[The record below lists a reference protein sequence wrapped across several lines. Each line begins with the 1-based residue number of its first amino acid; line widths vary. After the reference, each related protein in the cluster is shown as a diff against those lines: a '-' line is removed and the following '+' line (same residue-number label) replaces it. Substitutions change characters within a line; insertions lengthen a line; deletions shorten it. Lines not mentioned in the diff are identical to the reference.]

1 MEAIYLDHSA
11 TTPTDSEVLGAMMR
25 YFANHFGNPSS
36 VHRFGQEARRAVDE
50 ARDQVAALIGAD
62 PAEIVFTGSGTEA
75 DNMALMGTAFA
86 ETSGRNHIITSAIEH
101 HAVLNACKYLETKG
115 FAVTCLPVDSDGMVN
130 PEDVQRALTE
140 KTLLVS
146 IMHAN
151 NEIGTIEPLSEIAF
165 MARERGVIVHTDA
178 VQSVGKIPVNVNDL
192 GVDLLSLTGHKLY
205 GPKGTGALYIRRGTS
220 IAPILFGG
228 HQEVGRRAGTENVP
242 GIMGLGK
249 ACEIAVRDLPGQMDR
264 MLALRKRLEMQ
275 IMEKIADVR
284 INGHAFRSLPHILNV
299 SFCSITGDAV
309 VRELDKQGIAA
320 SAGAA
325 CTAETVR
332 LSHVL
337 EAMQIPKDV
346 AMGTV
351 RFSLGKGNTEAQID
365 RVAAILP
372 DIVHKLRGLA
382 ELEASVGMRGC
393 R

>member
-11 TTPTDSEVLGAMMR
+11 TTPADPEVLGAMMR

-36 VHRFGQEARRAVDE
+36 IHRFGQEAKRAVE
-50 ARDQVAALIGAD
+50 ESRTQAAALIGAD
-62 PAEIVFTGSGTEA
+62 PAEIVFTGGGTEA

-86 ETSGRNHIITSAIEH
+86 ETSGRNHIITCAIEH
-101 HAVLNACKYLETKG
+101 HAVLNTCKYLETKG
-115 FAVTCLPVDSDGMVN
+115 FVVTCLPVDSVGLVS
-130 PEDVQRALTE
+130 PEDVQRAMTE

-178 VQSVGKIPVNVNDL
+178 VQSVGKIPVNVNDI
-192 GVDLLSLTGHKLY
+192 GVDLLSLTGHKFY
-205 GPKGTGALYIRRGTS
+205 GPKGTGALYIRRNTP

-228 HQEVGRRAGTENVP
+228 HQEGGRRTGTENVP
-242 GIMGLGK
+242 GIVGLGK
-249 ACEIAVRDLPGQMDR
+249 ACEIAARDLPGQMGH
-264 MLALRKRLEMQ
+264 MLGLRKRLEMQ

-284 INGHAFRSLPHILNV
+284 VNGHAFRSLPHILNV
-299 SFCSITGDAV
+299 SFRSITGDAI

-325 CTAETVR
+325 CTAETIR

-365 RVAAILP
+365 HVAAILP

>member
-11 TTPTDSEVLGAMMR
+11 TTPADPEVLGAMMR

-36 VHRFGQEARRAVDE
+36 IHRFGQEAKRAVE
-50 ARDQVAALIGAD
+50 ESRTQAAALIGAD
-62 PAEIVFTGSGTEA
+62 PAEIVFTGGGTEA

-86 ETSGRNHIITSAIEH
+86 ETSGRNHIITCAIEH
-101 HAVLNACKYLETKG
+101 HAVLNTCKYLETKG
-115 FAVTCLPVDSDGMVN
+115 FVVTCLPVDSVGLVS
-130 PEDVQRALTE
+130 PEDVQRAMTE

-178 VQSVGKIPVNVNDL
+178 VQSVGKIPVNVNDI
-192 GVDLLSLTGHKLY
+192 GVDLLSLTGHKFY
-205 GPKGTGALYIRRGTS
+205 GPKGTGALYIRRNTP

-228 HQEVGRRAGTENVP
+228 HQEGGRRTGTENVP
-242 GIMGLGK
+242 GIVGLGK
-249 ACEIAVRDLPGQMDR
+249 ACEIAARELPGQMGH
-264 MLALRKRLEMQ
+264 MLGLRKRLEMQ

-284 INGHAFRSLPHILNV
+284 VNGHAFRSLPHILNV
-299 SFCSITGDAV
+299 SFRSITGDAI

-325 CTAETVR
+325 CTAETIR

-365 RVAAILP
+365 HVAAILP

>member
-11 TTPTDSEVLGAMMR
+11 TTPADPEVLGAMMR

-36 VHRFGQEARRAVDE
+36 IHCFGQEAKKAIEESRT
-50 ARDQVAALIGAD
+50 QVAALIGAD
-62 PAEIVFTGSGTEA
+62 PAEIVFTGGGTEA
-75 DNMALMGTAFA
+75 DNMALIGTAFA
-86 ETSGRNHIITSAIEH
+86 ETSGRNHIITCAIEH

-115 FAVTCLPVDSDGMVN
+115 FVVTCLPVDSGGLVN

-151 NEIGTIEPLSEIAF
+151 NEIGTIEPLSEIAY

-178 VQSVGKIPVNVNDL
+178 VQSVGKIPVNVNAL
-192 GVDLLSLTGHKLY
+192 GVDLLSLAGHKCY
-205 GPKGTGALYIRRGTS
+205 GPKGTGALYIRRNTPIS
-220 IAPILFGG
+220 PILFGG
-228 HQEVGRRAGTENVP
+228 HQEGGRRTGTENVP
-242 GIMGLGK
+242 GIVGLGK
-249 ACEIAVRDLPGQMDR
+249 ACEIAARDLPGQMDR
-264 MLALRKRLEMQ
+264 MLGLRKRLEGQ
-275 IMEKIADVR
+275 IVEKVADVR
-284 INGHAFRSLPHILNV
+284 INGHVFRSLPHILSV
-299 SFCSITGDAV
+299 SFRTITGDAV

-325 CTAETVR
+325 CTSDTVQ

-337 EAMQIPKDV
+337 DAMQIPKDI

-372 DIVHKLRGLA
+372 DIVHKLWGLA

>member
-11 TTPTDSEVLGAMMR
+11 TTPADPEVLGAMMR

-36 VHRFGQEARRAVDE
+36 IHCFGQEAKKAIEESRT
-50 ARDQVAALIGAD
+50 QVAALIGAD
-62 PAEIVFTGSGTEA
+62 PAEIVFTGGGTEA
-75 DNMALMGTAFA
+75 DNMALIGTAFA
-86 ETSGRNHIITSAIEH
+86 ETSGRNHIITCAIEH

-115 FAVTCLPVDSDGMVN
+115 FVVTCLPVDSGGLVN

-151 NEIGTIEPLSEIAF
+151 NEIGTIEPLSEIAY

-192 GVDLLSLTGHKLY
+192 GVDLLSLAGHKYY
-205 GPKGTGALYIRRGTS
+205 GPKGTGALYIRRNTPIS
-220 IAPILFGG
+220 PILFGG
-228 HQEVGRRAGTENVP
+228 HQEGGRRTGTENVP
-242 GIMGLGK
+242 GIVGLGK
-249 ACEIAVRDLPGQMDR
+249 ACEIAARDLPGQMDR
-264 MLALRKRLEMQ
+264 MLELRKRLEGQ
-275 IMEKIADVR
+275 IVEKVADVR
-284 INGHAFRSLPHILNV
+284 INGHVFRSLPHILSV
-299 SFCSITGDAV
+299 SFRTITGDAV

-325 CTAETVR
+325 CTSDTVQ

-337 EAMQIPKDV
+337 AAMQIPKDI

-365 RVAAILP
+365 HVIGVLQE
-372 DIVHKLRGLA
+372 IINKLRGLA
-382 ELEASVGMRGC
+382 ELEASVGMHGC